1 MKEDAILL
9 AGIEDKIRQCLEYDM
24 TTNSDFLDMRQRTL
38 AEALCRQQKGLRYC
52 FYGGYEDAERTA
64 AVFLPDYAS
73 LEDQNP
79 LALLRISQNGHQSLS
94 HRDYLGSLMGLGVKR
109 EMFGDILVRGN
120 GADIVI
126 MKDMEGFLLYHYEKA
141 GRASLKAEIVPI
153 EEIIVP
159 ENRYEEKKDTVASLR
174 LDNLIASAFSTS
186 RGRAAE
192 AITAGMVYV
201 NGLQSEKPDRQ
212 IKEGDKLVLRGK
224 GKVLLK
230 AVGNV
235 TKKNRI
241 TIVLYKY
248 V

>member
-9 AGIEDKIRQCLEYDM
+9 AGIEDKIRQCLEYNM
-24 TTNSDFLDMRQRTL
+24 MTNSTFLDMRQRTL

-64 AVFLPDYAS
+64 AVFLPDYAE
-73 LEDQNP
+73 LQEQNP
-79 LALLRISQNGHQSLS
+79 LALLRITQDGYCALS

-109 EMFGDILVRGN
+109 EMIGDILVRGN

-126 MKDMEGFLLYHYEKA
+126 MEGMEDFLLYHYGKA
-141 GRASLKAEIVPI
+141 GRTSLNAEIVSI
-153 EEIIVP
+153 GEIIVP
-159 ENRYEEKKDTVASLR
+159 ENRFEEKKDTVASLR
-174 LDNLIASAFSTS
+174 LDNLIASAFSMS

-192 AITAGMVYV
+192 AIVGGMVFV
-201 NGLQSEKPDRQ
+201 NGLQSDKADRQ

-241 TIVLYKY
+241 SIVLNKY